1 MTSIVIGLTG
11 FRNNLSFYTVA
22 TADWLIQ
29 HISHL
34 TSLGLFLHHSFPIIL
49 MFKTRTMTPDTGF
62 LCFTRGGIQLST
74 YAASTFGYT

>member
-11 FRNNLSFYTVA
+11 FRNNLGFYTVA

-34 TSLGLFLHHSFPIIL
+34 TSLGFYSSIILFLSF
-49 MFKTRTMTPDTGF
+49 
-62 LCFTRGGIQLST
+62 
-74 YAASTFGYT
+74 